1 MTRREFIENIE
12 EFNDLIQFCW
22 DEGLGDLIDVF
33 SAETLNERVFE
44 VIVDYDRYN
53 DWRDV
58 YNFLGRIPTNYA
70 WYTED
75 DWGDYIGVSDE
86 EFPRYKQTVL
96 EAMDE
101 DGAWDDEEDEH
112 ETEPDYANMTAE
124 ASEETEDISDEAFSA
139 LFFAAC

>member
-12 EFNDLIQFCW
+12 TFDDLIQFCW
-22 DEGLGDLIDVF
+22 DENLEDLIDVF
-33 SAETLNERVFE
+33 SAEALNERVLE
-44 VIVDYDRYN
+44 DIGDYG

-58 YNFLGRIPTNYA
+58 YNFLRRIPTGYT

-75 DWGDYIGVSDE
+75 WGDYTGVSDE

-101 DGAWDDEEDEH
+101 DGVWDEEDEL
-112 ETEPDYANMTAE
+112 ETEPDYTNMAAE